1 MGVTYFFKIYS
12 QTIKL
17 VDTSYSEKDNE
28 TCYDW
33 RHQKSRQTIGGSG
46 DQFPYSAGYGTRWDH
61 LKNIYAIFSFSNS
74 DYFYSKDDY
83 LSICLVDIRIVLV
96 KQKLLLL

>member
-1 MGVTYFFKIYS
+1 MGITYFFKIYS

-33 RHQKSRQTIGGSG
+33 RYQKSRQAIGVSG

-61 LKNIYAIFSFSNS
+61 EKNMPFFPLATAII
-74 DYFYSKDDY
+74 
-83 LSICLVDIRIVLV
+83 SIV
-96 KQKLLLL
+96 KMTI